1 MMPSSSF
8 RHSHCRSRFSRRAA
22 GFARS
27 CARLRNYSSTAA
39 KNSIRKRRPHMLSI
53 ILYART
59 SGLMLTP
66 GQLRSNR
73 AAKTP

>member
-1 MMPSSSF
+1 MRTLPLPFLLQQAS
-8 RHSHCRSRFSRRAA
+8 AA

-27 CARLRNYSSTAA
+27 RVRLRTYPSPAVQIGML
-39 KNSIRKRRPHMLSI
+39 KCRPDMLSI

-73 AAKTP
+73 AAKYP